1 MQQILTLNQIALEG
15 LERFPRD
22 RYEIGS
28 AITDPD
34 AILVRSQKLTEAHAT
49 PRLRCAA
56 RAGAGVNNIPVE
68 AMTRGG
74 IVVFNTPGANANSVK
89 ESVITAMLLAS
100 RDVLGGVRFIDALAG
115 QSDPAQLHRQVE
127 AEKKRFKG
135 GEIAGKTLGVVG
147 LGAIGSMVADVGL
160 RLGMHVIGYDP
171 AISVD
176 AAWRL
181 PSAVGK
187 MENLYAL
194 LSRSDF
200 ITLHVPVLPDT
211 VGLINE
217 ERLKIVKRGAV
228 LINYA
233 RDEVVDPLAVA
244 AALDA
249 GQISR
254 YVADFP
260 DPALIGKPGVI
271 FTPHLG
277 ASTEEAETN
286 CAVMAAD
293 QIIDFLENGNIRN
306 SVNFPTLLLDRTTGH
321 RIAFSNYNVPRMLNG
336 VLSILAD
343 HNLNVID
350 MLNKSRG
357 EIAYNLIDLDR
368 FADANVLAEIEAIEG
383 VVNVRSIEAP

>member
-49 PRLRCAA
+49 PRLRCVA

-115 QSDPAQLHRQVE
+115 QGDPAQLHRQVE

>member
-28 AITDPD
+28 AISDPD
-34 AILVRSQKLTEAHAT
+34 AILVRSEKLTEAHAT
-49 PRLRCAA
+49 SRLRCVA

-68 AMTRGG
+68 AMTRAG

-100 RDVLGGVRFIDALAG
+100 RDVIGGVRFVDQWAGRGDAAE
-115 QSDPAQLHRQVE
+115 LHRQVE

-160 RLGMHVIGYDP
+160 RLGMRVIGYDP

-181 PSAVGK
+181 PSSVGK

-200 ITLHVPVLPDT
+200 ISLHVPVLPDT

-217 ERLKIVKRGAV
+217 ERLKVVKRGAV

-233 RDEVVDPLAVA
+233 RDEVVDPKAVA
-244 AALDA
+244 AALDS
-249 GQISR
+249 GSLSR
-254 YVADFP
+254 YVSDFP
-260 DPALIGKPGVI
+260 DPDLIGKPGVI

-286 CAVMAAD
+286 CAIMAAE

-321 RIAFSNYNVPRMLNG
+321 RIAFSNYNVPRMLNS

-343 HNLNVID
+343 HNLNVVD

-368 FADANVLAEIEAIEG
+368 LPDDNVLAQIEAIEG

>member
-28 AITDPD
+28 AISDPD
-34 AILVRSQKLTEAHAT
+34 AILVRSEKLTEAHAT
-49 PRLRCAA
+49 LRLRCVA

-68 AMTRGG
+68 AMTRAG

-100 RDVLGGVRFIDALAG
+100 RDVIGGVRFVDQWAGRADAAE
-115 QSDPAQLHRQVE
+115 LHRQVE

-160 RLGMHVIGYDP
+160 RLGMRVIGYDP

-181 PSAVGK
+181 PSSVGK

-200 ITLHVPVLPDT
+200 ISLHVPVLPDT

-233 RDEVVDPLAVA
+233 RDEVVDPKAVA
-244 AALDA
+244 AALDS
-249 GQISR
+249 GSLSR
-254 YVADFP
+254 YVSDFP
-260 DPALIGKPGVI
+260 DPDLIGKPGVI

-286 CAVMAAD
+286 CAIMAAE

-321 RIAFSNYNVPRMLNG
+321 RIAFSNYNVPRMLNS

-343 HNLNVID
+343 HNLNVVD

-368 FADANVLAEIEAIEG
+368 LPDDNVLAQIEAIEG

>member
-1 MQQILTLNQIALEG
+1 MLKILTLNQIALEG

-22 RYEIGS
+22 RYELGS
-28 AITDPD
+28 AVPDPD
-34 AILVRSQKLTEAHAT
+34 AILVRSEKLSADYAT
-49 PRLRCAA
+49 PRLRCVA

-68 AMTRGG
+68 AMTRNG

-100 RDVLGGVRFIDALAG
+100 RDVVGGVRFVHDLAG
-115 QSDPAQLHRQVE
+115 VGDAAELGRQVE
-127 AEKKRFKG
+127 AEKKRFRG
-135 GEIAGKTLGVVG
+135 TEIAGKTLGVVG

-160 RLGMHVIGYDP
+160 RLGMKVLGYDP

-176 AAWRL
+176 SAWRL
-181 PSAVGK
+181 PSDVQK

-194 LSRSDF
+194 LSRSDY
-200 ITLHVPVLPDT
+200 ISLHVPVLPDT
-211 VGLINE
+211 VGLIND
-217 ERLKIVKRGAV
+217 ERLKVTRPGAV

-233 RDEVVDPLAVA
+233 RDEIVDPLAVA
-244 AALDA
+244 RALDA
-249 GQISR
+249 GHLRR
-254 YVADFP
+254 YVSDFP
-260 DPALIGKPGVI
+260 APGLIGRPDVI

-277 ASTEEAETN
+277 ASTGEAETN
-286 CAVMAAD
+286 CAIMAAD

-321 RIAFSNYNVPRMLNG
+321 RIAFSNFNVPRMLNS

-343 HNLNVID
+343 HDLNVVD
-350 MLNKSRG
+350 MLNKSRD

-368 FADANVLAEIEAIEG
+368 PASDELLMRIQAIDG
-383 VVNVRSIEAP
+383 VVNVRTIESS

>member
-1 MQQILTLNQIALEG
+1 MLKILTLNQIALEG

-22 RYEIGS
+22 RYELGS
-28 AITDPD
+28 AIPDPD
-34 AILVRSQKLTEAHAT
+34 AILVRSQNLSEQHAT
-49 PRLRCAA
+49 PRLRCVA

-68 AMTRGG
+68 AMTRNG

-100 RDVLGGVRFIDALAG
+100 RDVIGGVGFVHGLGALDAAE
-115 QSDPAQLHRQVE
+115 LHRQVE
-127 AEKKRFKG
+127 AEKKRFRG
-135 GEIAGKTLGVVG
+135 AEIAGKTLGVVG
-147 LGAIGSMVADVGL
+147 LGAIGSLVADVGL
-160 RLGMHVIGYDP
+160 RLGMKVLGFDP

-181 PSAVGK
+181 PSDVQR

-194 LSRSDF
+194 LSRSDY
-200 ITLHVPVLPDT
+200 ISLHVPLLPDT
-211 VGLINE
+211 AGLIND
-217 ERLKIVKRGAV
+217 ERLNATRPGTV

-233 RDEVVDPLAVA
+233 RDEIVDPAAVA
-244 AALDA
+244 RALDA
-249 GQISR
+249 GQLRR

-260 DPALIGKPGVI
+260 APELIGRPDVI

-277 ASTEEAETN
+277 ASTGEAETN
-286 CAVMAAD
+286 CAIMAAE

-306 SVNFPTLLLDRTTGH
+306 SVNFPTLQLDRTTGH
-321 RIAFSNYNVPRMLNG
+321 RIAFSNYNVPRMLNS
-336 VLSILAD
+336 VLSVLAD

-350 MLNKSRG
+350 MLNKSRD

-368 FADANVLAEIEAIEG
+368 PADAALLARITAIEG
-383 VVNVRSIEAP
+383 VVNVRSIESD

>member
-28 AITDPD
+28 AISDPD
-34 AILVRSQKLTEAHAT
+34 AILVRSQTLTDAHAT
-49 PRLRCAA
+49 PRLRCVA

-68 AMTRGG
+68 AMTRAG

-89 ESVITAMLLAS
+89 ESVIAAMLLAS
-100 RDVLGGVRFIDALAG
+100 RDILGGVRFVEGLRGQTDAAELN
-115 QSDPAQLHRQVE
+115 RQVE
-127 AEKKRFKG
+127 TGKKRFKG
-135 GEIAGKTLGVVG
+135 GELAGKTLGVVG

-160 RLGMHVIGYDP
+160 RLGMRVVGYDP
-171 AISVD
+171 AISID

-181 PSAVGK
+181 PSDVGK

-200 ITLHVPVLPDT
+200 ISLHVPVLPDT
-211 VGLINE
+211 VGLINA
-217 ERLKIVKRGAV
+217 ERLKIVKPGAV

-233 RDEVVDPLAVA
+233 RDEVVDPEAVA

-254 YVADFP
+254 YVSDFP
-260 DPALIGKPGVI
+260 DPSLIGTPGVI

-293 QIIDFLENGNIRN
+293 QVIDFLENGNIRN
-306 SVNFPTLLLDRTTGH
+306 SVNFPTLQLDRTTGH
-321 RIAFSNYNVPRMLNG
+321 RIAFSNYNMPRMLNG

-357 EIAYNLIDLDR
+357 EIAYNLVDLDR
-368 FADANVLAEIEAIEG
+368 RADDKVLAQLTAIEG
-383 VVNVRSIEAP
+383 VVNVRVIEAP